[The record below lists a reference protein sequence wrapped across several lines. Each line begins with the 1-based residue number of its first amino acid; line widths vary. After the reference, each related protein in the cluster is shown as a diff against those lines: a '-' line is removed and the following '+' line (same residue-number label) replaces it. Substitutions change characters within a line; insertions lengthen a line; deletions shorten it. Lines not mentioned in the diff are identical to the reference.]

1 MMMIQHPVTM
11 TGGQHSPLYGEKKK
25 KLSRIQE
32 TAQHHFLH
40 RLVVFRL
47 ESHIFF
53 LLSRSI
59 YSSSNVSLLFTLIQ
73 II

>member
-1 MMMIQHPVTM
+1 M
-11 TGGQHSPLYGEKKK
+11 EKKKTQSIKEKK

-47 ESHIFF
+47 ESHIFCFF
-53 LLSRSI
+53 LVQSI
-59 YSSSNVSLLFTLIQ
+59 LPQMCRFFSP
-73 II
+73 